1 MGYTLI
7 CTLTT
12 HLYLTNPYLVLLQCY
27 NASHI
32 IIVIFCCLSIKAHF
46 TVTHFFLYVVFL
58 AVNLWWYH
66 TVMTLLFTSS
76 FLLLWLSNSGNSK
89 ARWEQ
94 CPSYNICLIGR
105 NKKAVTSLAKLHV
118 QCTDTWRA
126 LVFAIMP
133 KIAVQNSSWKPNGK
147 IHFGFSRLEYSSGS
161 PLEVVHL
168 CPSDQSDQ
176 NYFAIP
182 FLTNWFITVLIK
194 QMVVVWLLL
203 VGPIWKMLF
212 HFFLWYSHWSCTGW
226 FGIMEHLARNK

>member
-66 TVMTLLFTSS
+66 TVMTFLFTSS

-89 ARWEQ
+89 ARWEK

-105 NKKAVTSLAKLHV
+105 NKKGCHLTCQATYMYSAPTHVEHWCLPLCQSLLKFWLEAKRK
-118 QCTDTWRA
+118 D
-126 LVFAIMP
+126 
-133 KIAVQNSSWKPNGK
+133 
-147 IHFGFSRLEYSSGS
+147 
-161 PLEVVHL
+161 
-168 CPSDQSDQ
+168 
-176 NYFAIP
+176 P
-182 FLTNWFITVLIK
+182 FWF
-194 QMVVVWLLL
+194 LL
-203 VGPIWKMLF
+203 P
-212 HFFLWYSHWSCTGW
+212 
-226 FGIMEHLARNK
+226 GI